1 MKMRKKIWE
10 NQLAESKISYM
21 NDGITPKMSSYVQ
34 SDSLSYFV
42 LSQNCEYF
50 QEYFGARLLSILSLR
65 RSICQEHLTYISSHV

>member
-50 QEYFGARLLSILSLR
+50 GARLLSILSLR